1 MARGGWD
8 VLEFFDTG
16 DAEMD
21 RVMARAQAFGHPTA
35 SRLALDFGCGVGR
48 VTRPMSRY
56 FDVAVG
62 VDISTRM
69 IESARLLNE
78 AYPTCRF
85 ETTGGHDLAQFADGE
100 FDLVYSSIVLQHVPG
115 RSAIEGY
122 VREFVR
128 ILRPG
133 GLLAFQLP
141 SAIPLR
147 YRLQPRRRAYSV
159 LRTLGT
165 PPSFLRGR
173 LGLHPIRMS
182 GIPESRIR
190 QILGSEQVRILEVD
204 HAIIDGFGI
213 DSCTYWVTRA

>member
-1 MARGGWD
+1 M
-8 VLEFFDTG
+8 
-16 DAEMD
+16 
-21 RVMARAQAFGHPTA
+21 
-35 SRLALDFGCGVGR
+35 
-48 VTRPMSRY
+48 
-56 FDVAVG
+56 
-62 VDISTRM
+62 
-69 IESARLLNE
+69 
-78 AYPTCRF
+78 
-85 ETTGGHDLAQFADGE
+85 
-100 FDLVYSSIVLQHVPG
+100 
-115 RSAIEGY
+115 
-122 VREFVR
+122 REFVR
-128 ILRPG
+128 IVRPG

-141 SAIPLR
+141 STIPLR

-182 GIPESRIR
+182 GIPESRVR